1 MKAPPSRTAFYDVGS
16 GTGGLRDWVTLLH
29 PPYTAWHLSYVAIG
43 AAVVPHLVPWRLG
56 GTLLAFFLAVGIGAH
71 ALDELHGRPLG
82 TGISRGMLT
91 VAAVASIAAAMAM
104 GIGYGGLRLL
114 PFVLLGAVFVF
125 GYNLELAGGILHT
138 DLGFAVTWGA
148 FPVLVGAYAQH
159 WTLPPAA
166 WVAAAGATAMSLGQ
180 RSLSTPVRALRRRVT
195 LASVQITWRDG
206 SRREYGRAELLAPV
220 ERALRAF
227 AWAVGALA
235 VALVVARW
243 PA

>member
-29 PPYTAWHLSYVAIG
+29 PPYTLWHLSYVAIG
-43 AAVVPHLVPWRLG
+43 AAVVPHLVLWRLG

-82 TGISRGMLT
+82 TGIGGAVLIA
-91 VAAVASIAAAMAM
+91 AAVISIGAAMAM
-104 GIGYGGLRLL
+104 GLAYGGLRLL
-114 PFVLLGAVFVF
+114 PFVIVGGLFVF
-125 GYNLELAGGILHT
+125 GYNLELAGGILHS
-138 DLGFAVTWGA
+138 DLGFAITWGA
-148 FPVLVGAYAQH
+148 FPVLVGAYAQQ

-166 WVAAAGATAMSLGQ
+166 WVAAAAAVAMSFGQ

-195 LASVQITWRDG
+195 LASVRITWRDG
-206 SRREYGRAELLAPV
+206 SQREYGRAELLAPV

-235 VALVVARW
+235 VALVLAR
-243 PA
+243 

>member
-1 MKAPPSRTAFYDVGS
+1 MKPPPSRTAFYDVGS
-16 GTGGLRDWVTLLH
+16 GTGGLRDWLTLLH
-29 PPYTAWHLSYVAIG
+29 PPYTLWHLSYVAIG
-43 AAVVPHLVPWRLG
+43 AAVVPHLVLWRLG

-82 TGISRGMLT
+82 TGISSGMLT
-91 VAAVASIAAAMAM
+91 AAAVVSIGAAMAM
-104 GIGYGGLRLL
+104 GLAYGGLRLL
-114 PFVLLGAVFVF
+114 PFVVIGALFVF
-125 GYNLELAGGILHT
+125 GYNLELAGGFLHT
-138 DLGFAVTWGA
+138 DLGFAVTWGG

-166 WVAAAGATAMSLGQ
+166 WVAAVAAVAMSLGQ

-195 LASVQITWRDG
+195 MASVRITWRDG
-206 SRREYGRAELLAPV
+206 SQREYDRAELLAPV

-235 VALVVARW
+235 VALVLAR
-243 PA
+243 